1 MKPHAAHHIRRILQ
15 SAIFFIVCI
24 TYLQGLQAQ
33 IVYKCGNT
41 YSQVAC
47 PEAQTVPVDDR
58 RTPEQKQ
65 QADAA
70 TRRDAMLAQSLEK
83 ERLALE
89 KSKARAPKPK
99 RKTSS
104 AAAQK
109 KETSDDKTLTKITPK
124 RPRRQAAKPEG
135 FVAQVPASG
144 PKSAAKK

>member
-1 MKPHAAHHIRRILQ
+1 MNPHAAHQIRQIARIAL
-15 SAIFFIVCI
+15 FFIVCI
-24 TYLQGLQAQ
+24 AYLQGPQAQ
-33 IVYKCGNT
+33 TVYKCGNT
-41 YSQVAC
+41 YSHVAC

-65 QADAA
+65 QTDAA

-89 KSKARAPKPK
+89 KSKVRAPKPK

-104 AAAQK
+104 ATAQK
-109 KETSDDKTLTKITPK
+109 METSDDKTLTKITPK
-124 RPRRQAAKPEG
+124 RLHKQATKPEG

-144 PKSAAKK
+144 PKSAGKK